1 MNDSVFESN
10 QLRAIQ
16 RWFQAV
22 ITHPAGV
29 AAGVASAADG
39 EITFERVE
47 DLAAPSRT
55 LTGAQRLAIY
65 SRSYHARLLE
75 CFRAEYP
82 CLLHALGESLF
93 NHFVIEYLQSYP
105 PHSYTLYRLAESFPR
120 FLAETRPDAETAPEK
135 RETWPDFI
143 IDLAT
148 LERAFLEVYDG
159 PGCEWQALLNGVRVL
174 SLVPAQ
180 LQQAQLEAVPGLKLL
195 AFRYPVAAYFAAV
208 RREQKPGLPEPA
220 ATFLALTRR
229 DYVVRFHDLT
239 SVQYALLRGLTA
251 KRTVAQALE
260 QVCAEMAQDHTSLA
274 FQTCAWLCQWADAG
288 LFLQLG

>member
-1 MNDSVFESN
+1 MNNPMFESD
-10 QLRAIQ
+10 QLSATQ

-29 AAGVASAADG
+29 AAGVASADSEVPFEHVE
-39 EITFERVE
+39 EIV
-47 DLAAPSRT
+47 APSRT

-93 NHFVIEYLQSYP
+93 NRFVIEYLQSYP

-120 FLAETRPDAETAPEK
+120 FLAETRPDSEIAPEE
-135 RETWPDFI
+135 RESWPDFI

-148 LERAFLEVYDG
+148 LERAFMEAYDG
-159 PGCEWQALLNGVRVL
+159 PGGEGQTLLNGVQVL
-174 SLVPAQ
+174 SLTPAQ
-180 LQQAQLEAVPGLKLL
+180 LWQKQFEPVPGLKLL

-208 RREQKPGLPEPA
+208 RREQKPELPEPGL
-220 ATFLALTRR
+220 TFLALTRR

-251 KRTVAQALE
+251 QHTVAQASAH
-260 QVCAEMAQDHTSLA
+260 VCAEMAQVHTSLA
-274 FQTCAWLCQWADAG
+274 FQTRAWLCQWADAG
-288 LFLQLG
+288 FFLS